1 MRKRILQNIKKC
13 GSLLLIKTFNTIFL
27 RDLKEGL
34 HQDTKTWF
42 TVSFFLLC
50 LLVFPLAVGAIED
63 VLEKIAVAAIWISAL
78 FANLLALENMFKEDY
93 EEGILE
99 QYIMSGISLKYIVI
113 SKCLI
118 HWIFS
123 GLPIIVIAPFCLYF
137 YDPQGSNNLR
147 LIISLLLGTPLLT
160 LIGSPIAALTL
171 GHSLRGAMLA
181 FLTIP
186 FYFPVLIFGVLST
199 KTINSQSNAEF
210 YLLSAFLSLGIVV
223 LPLITVKILR
233 FILE

>member
-1 MRKRILQNIKKC
+1 M
-13 GSLLLIKTFNTIFL
+13 IKTFSIIFF

-34 HQDTKTWF
+34 RQDTKAWF
-42 TVSFFLLC
+42 TISFFLIC
-50 LLVFPLAVGAIED
+50 LLVFPLAVGAINNI
-63 VLEKIAVAAIWISAL
+63 LAKIAVAAIWISTL

-93 EEGILE
+93 EDGILE
-99 QYIMSGISLKYIVI
+99 QYVINGISLQYVVI
-113 SKCLI
+113 SKCLN

-123 GLPIIVIAPFCLYF
+123 GLPIIIISPFCLYF
-137 YDPQGSNNLR
+137 YDPESSSNLR

-160 LIGSPIAALTL
+160 LIGSPLAALTL
-171 GHSLRGAMLA
+171 GHSLRGPVLA

-199 KTINSQSNAEF
+199 KTINIQSNAEF
-210 YLLSAFLSLGIVV
+210 YLLAAFLSLGIVT
-223 LPLITVKILR
+223 LPFITVKILR

>member
-78 FANLLALENMFKEDY
+78 FANLLALENLENSNSKLKGKKSCFK
-93 EEGILE
+93 G
-99 QYIMSGISLKYIVI
+99 GKT
-113 SKCLI
+113 K
-118 HWIFS
+118 
-123 GLPIIVIAPFCLYF
+123 
-137 YDPQGSNNLR
+137 
-147 LIISLLLGTPLLT
+147 
-160 LIGSPIAALTL
+160 
-171 GHSLRGAMLA
+171 
-181 FLTIP
+181 
-186 FYFPVLIFGVLST
+186 IFGA
-199 KTINSQSNAEF
+199 K
-210 YLLSAFLSLGIVV
+210 YL
-223 LPLITVKILR
+223 K
-233 FILE
+233 